1 MQKGVFTTWV
11 KELCALVFLQTIQ
24 AFILAIVL
32 SVMLTFISYTGSN
45 ISDQV
50 TVSSLG
56 VLCIVL
62 LTSLTKMEQITK
74 KIFGLE
80 SSFLQNKPP
89 HGLAASFLALKSIS
103 RVFNNLPKVAS
114 GVGAAIGAGNDKKKA
129 NAAFLRKL
137 NNRGMDYNGNRI
149 DNGQN
154 SGAAGL
160 PAGGAGATG
169 AGSTQGGENR
179 DAGMENARQLAQQQA
194 NYNAG
199 TTGGGNRPIDVN
211 STSGAAALA
220 SNMRA
225 ASDKDR
231 DTFEKYRDQLD
242 ADLAKASEKRRKG
255 LQTAASGLLETAG
268 AGFGAMAGLSVSSI
282 TALATN
288 DFDQIPKGIS
298 YGAGLGDAAGENLTK
313 VATSVSSGIRS
324 RSNANK
330 ALDKQLTQMENALQN
345 NKEHRGRQAKRLKN
359 IMEISDRNSRNN
371 TLS

>member
-1 MQKGVFTTWV
+1 MQKGVFTTWI

-32 SVMLTFISYTGSN
+32 SVMLTFISYTGAN

-80 SSFLQNKPP
+80 SSFLQTKPP

-103 RVFNNLPKVAS
+103 RVFNNLPKIAG

-129 NAAFLRKL
+129 NAAFMRKL
-137 NNRGMDYNGNRI
+137 NNRGLDYNGNRI
-149 DNGQN
+149 ENGQS
-154 SGAAGL
+154 SGPSEL
-160 PAGGAGATG
+160 PAGSAGTG
-169 AGSTQGGENR
+169 QGGGAE
-179 DAGMENARQLAQQQA
+179 DSAGIDNARRLAQQQYNSNVGA
-194 NYNAG
+194 NGGSNTPINPNA
-199 TTGGGNRPIDVN
+199 
-211 STSGAAALA
+211 TSGAAAMA
-220 SNMRA
+220 AGVRA
-225 ASDKDR
+225 ASEKDR
-231 DTFEKYRDQLD
+231 DAFEKYKDQLD

-313 VATSVSSGIRS
+313 AVSSVSSGIRS
-324 RSNANK
+324 KTNANK
-330 ALDKQLTQMENALQN
+330 ALDKQLTQMENALQS

-359 IMEISDRNSRNN
+359 IMDISDKNSRNN
-371 TLS
+371 TLT